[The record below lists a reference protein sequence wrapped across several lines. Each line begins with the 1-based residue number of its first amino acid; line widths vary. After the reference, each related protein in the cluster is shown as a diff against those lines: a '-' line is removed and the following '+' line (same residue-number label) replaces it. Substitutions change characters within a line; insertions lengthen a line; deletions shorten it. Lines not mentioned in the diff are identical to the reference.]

1 MGLVIFLVGLI
12 ALWEGFY
19 LLFVEVLNG
28 EPGIYTAR
36 YADDELALNSNL
48 FIY

>member
-19 LLFVEVLNG
+19 LLFVEVLNVYKPIN
-28 EPGIYTAR
+28 EQIPNFAQNICT
-36 YADDELALNSNL
+36 L
-48 FIY
+48 